1 MLIGAILMS
10 SDLSPRA
17 LLEEKSLLDI
27 YKKSRRIPFN
37 GFNFWST
44 LVVSLMVALQYCLLI
59 GPMSTKLQIVR
70 DFSTVAIG
78 VTATVL
84 GFLLAG
90 FTIFATIS
98 QPDMLVAM
106 SQHREQKSG
115 LSFLKYNFFIFM
127 RVFIYYLAYSVFCI
141 LIIIFAVKGGLVHRV
156 VSISPIAAQIC
167 EWLIGVAYVILY
179 AGFFFLLM
187 QLKSF
192 IYNVYH
198 SVMTAIR
205 WKATL

>member
-1 MLIGAILMS
+1 MN
-10 SDLSPRA
+10 SDLSPKA
-17 LLEEKSLLDI
+17 LLEEKSLLQI

-37 GFNFWST
+37 SFNFWST
-44 LVVSLMVALQYCLLI
+44 TIVVVMVAIQYCLLDI
-59 GPMSTKLQIVR
+59 SITEKLRVVR
-70 DFSTVAIG
+70 EFSVMAVGIT
-78 VTATVL
+78 TTVL

-115 LSFLKYNFFIFM
+115 LSFLKYNFFIFI
-127 RVFIYYLAYSVFCI
+127 RVFIYYMAYAVFCVFI
-141 LIIIFAVKGGLVHRV
+141 LIFAIKGGVINYLVK
-156 VSISPIAAQIC
+156 ISPISHEII
-167 EWLIGVAYVILY
+167 EWLVGFSYVALY
-179 AGFFFLLM
+179 GGMFFLLM

-205 WKATL
+205 WKAM

>member
-1 MLIGAILMS
+1 MN
-10 SDLSPRA
+10 SDLSPKA
-17 LLEEKSLLDI
+17 LLEEKSLLEI

-37 GFNFWST
+37 SFNFWST
-44 LVVSLMVALQYCLLI
+44 IIVVVMVAIQYCLLDI
-59 GPMSTKLQIVR
+59 SITEKLKMVR
-70 DFSTVAIG
+70 EFSVIAVGIT
-78 VTATVL
+78 TTVL

-127 RVFIYYLAYSVFCI
+127 RVFIYYMAYAVFCVFT
-141 LIIIFAVKGGLVHRV
+141 LIFAIKGGVIHYLVN
-156 VSISPIAAQIC
+156 ISPISHEII
-167 EWLIGVAYVILY
+167 EWLLGFSYVALY
-179 AGFFFLLM
+179 GGMYFLLM

-205 WKATL
+205 WKASS

>member
-1 MLIGAILMS
+1 MS
-10 SDLSPRA
+10 SDLTPKA
-17 LLEEKSLLDI
+17 LLEEKSLLQI
-27 YKKSRRIPFN
+27 YNKSRRIPFN
-37 GFNFWST
+37 SFNFWST
-44 LVVSLMVALQYCLLI
+44 IIVVVMVAIQYCLLDI
-59 GPMSTKLQIVR
+59 SITEKLKLVR
-70 DFSTVAIG
+70 EFSVMAVGIT
-78 VTATVL
+78 TTVL

-127 RVFIYYLAYSVFCI
+127 RVFIYYMAYAVFCVFI
-141 LIIIFAVKGGLVHRV
+141 LIFAIKGGVIHYLVN
-156 VSISPIAAQIC
+156 ISPISHEII
-167 EWLIGVAYVILY
+167 EWLVGFSYVVLY
-179 AGFFFLLM
+179 GGMFFLLM

-205 WKATL
+205 WKASS

>member
-1 MLIGAILMS
+1 M
-10 SDLSPRA
+10 
-17 LLEEKSLLDI
+17 
-27 YKKSRRIPFN
+27 
-37 GFNFWST
+37 
-44 LVVSLMVALQYCLLI
+44 VVMVAIQYCLLDI
-59 GPMSTKLQIVR
+59 SITEKLKVVR
-70 DFSTVAIG
+70 EFSVMAVGIT
-78 VTATVL
+78 TTVL

-127 RVFIYYLAYSVFCI
+127 RVFIYYMAYAVFCI
-141 LIIIFAVKGGLVHRV
+141 FILIFAIKGGVIHYLVN
-156 VSISPIAAQIC
+156 ISPISHEII
-167 EWLIGVAYVILY
+167 EWLVGLSYVVLY
-179 AGFFFLLM
+179 GGMFFLLM

-205 WKATL
+205 WKASS

>member
-1 MLIGAILMS
+1 MS
-10 SDLSPRA
+10 SDLSPKA
-17 LLEEKSLLDI
+17 LLEEKSLLEI

-37 GFNFWST
+37 SFNFWST
-44 LVVSLMVALQYCLLI
+44 IVVVVMVAIQYCLLDI
-59 GPMSTKLQIVR
+59 SITEKLKLVR
-70 DFSTVAIG
+70 EFSVMAVGIT
-78 VTATVL
+78 TTVL

-127 RVFIYYLAYSVFCI
+127 RVFIYYMAYAVFCI
-141 LIIIFAVKGGLVHRV
+141 FILIFAIKGGVIHYLVN
-156 VSISPIAAQIC
+156 ISPISHEII
-167 EWLIGVAYVILY
+167 EWLVGFSYVALY
-179 AGFFFLLM
+179 GGMFFLLM

-205 WKATL
+205 WKASS

>member
-1 MLIGAILMS
+1 MS
-10 SDLSPRA
+10 SDLSPKA
-17 LLEEKSLLDI
+17 LLEEKSLLEI

-37 GFNFWST
+37 SFNFWST
-44 LVVSLMVALQYCLLI
+44 IVVVVMVAIQYCLLDI
-59 GPMSTKLQIVR
+59 SITEKLKVVR
-70 DFSTVAIG
+70 EFSVMAVGIT
-78 VTATVL
+78 TTVL

-127 RVFIYYLAYSVFCI
+127 RVFIYYMAYAVFCI
-141 LIIIFAVKGGLVHRV
+141 FILIFAIKGGVIHYL
-156 VSISPIAAQIC
+156 VSISPISHEII
-167 EWLIGVAYVILY
+167 EWLVGFSYVALY
-179 AGFFFLLM
+179 GGMFFLLM

-205 WKATL
+205 WKASS

>member
-1 MLIGAILMS
+1 MS
-10 SDLSPRA
+10 SDLTPKA
-17 LLEEKSLLDI
+17 LLEEKSLLQI
-27 YKKSRRIPFN
+27 YNKSRRIPFN
-37 GFNFWST
+37 SFNFWST
-44 LVVSLMVALQYCLLI
+44 IIVVVMVAIQYCLLDI
-59 GPMSTKLQIVR
+59 SITEKLKLVR
-70 DFSTVAIG
+70 EFSVMAVGIT
-78 VTATVL
+78 TTVL

-127 RVFIYYLAYSVFCI
+127 RVFIYYMAYAVFCVFI
-141 LIIIFAVKGGLVHRV
+141 LIFSIKGGVIHYLVN
-156 VSISPIAAQIC
+156 ISPISHEII
-167 EWLIGVAYVILY
+167 EWLVGFSYVVLY
-179 AGFFFLLM
+179 GGMFFLLM

-205 WKATL
+205 WKASS

>member
-1 MLIGAILMS
+1 MN
-10 SDLSPRA
+10 SDLSPKA
-17 LLEEKSLLDI
+17 LLEEKSLLQI

-37 GFNFWST
+37 SFNFWST
-44 LVVSLMVALQYCLLI
+44 TIVVVMVAIQYCLLDI
-59 GPMSTKLQIVR
+59 SITEKLRVVR
-70 DFSTVAIG
+70 EFSVMAVGIT
-78 VTATVL
+78 TTVL

-115 LSFLKYNFFIFM
+115 LSFLKYNFFIFI
-127 RVFIYYLAYSVFCI
+127 RVFIYYMAYAVFCVFI
-141 LIIIFAVKGGLVHRV
+141 LIFAIKGGVIHYLVK
-156 VSISPIAAQIC
+156 ISPISHEII
-167 EWLIGVAYVILY
+167 EWLVGFSYVALY
-179 AGFFFLLM
+179 GGMFFLLM

-205 WKATL
+205 WKAM

>member
-1 MLIGAILMS
+1 MS
-10 SDLSPRA
+10 SDLSPKA
-17 LLEEKSLLDI
+17 LLEEKSLLEI

-37 GFNFWST
+37 SFNFWST
-44 LVVSLMVALQYCLLI
+44 IVVVVMVAIQYCLLDI
-59 GPMSTKLQIVR
+59 SITEKLKVVR
-70 DFSTVAIG
+70 EFSVMAVGIT
-78 VTATVL
+78 TTVL

-127 RVFIYYLAYSVFCI
+127 RVFIYYVAYAVFCVFI
-141 LIIIFAVKGGLVHRV
+141 LIFAIKGGVIHYLVN
-156 VSISPIAAQIC
+156 ISPISHEII
-167 EWLIGVAYVILY
+167 EWLVGFSYVALY
-179 AGFFFLLM
+179 GGMFFLLM

-205 WKATL
+205 WKASS

>member
-1 MLIGAILMS
+1 MS
-10 SDLSPRA
+10 SDLTPKA
-17 LLEEKSLLDI
+17 LLEETSLLQI
-27 YKKSRRIPFN
+27 YNKSRRIPFN
-37 GFNFWST
+37 SFNFWST
-44 LVVSLMVALQYCLLI
+44 IVVVVMVAIQYCLLDI
-59 GPMSTKLQIVR
+59 SITEKLKVVR
-70 DFSTVAIG
+70 EFSVMAVGIT
-78 VTATVL
+78 TTVL

-127 RVFIYYLAYSVFCI
+127 RVFIYYMAYAVFCI
-141 LIIIFAVKGGLVHRV
+141 FILIFAIKGGVIHYLVN
-156 VSISPIAAQIC
+156 ISPISHEII
-167 EWLIGVAYVILY
+167 EWLVGLSYVVLY
-179 AGFFFLLM
+179 GGMFFLLM

-205 WKATL
+205 WKASS

>member
-1 MLIGAILMS
+1 MN
-10 SDLSPRA
+10 SDLSPKA
-17 LLEEKSLLDI
+17 LLDEKSLLQI

-37 GFNFWST
+37 SFNFWST
-44 LVVSLMVALQYCLLI
+44 TIVVVMVAIQYCLLDI
-59 GPMSTKLQIVR
+59 SITEKLKVVR
-70 DFSTVAIG
+70 EFSVMAVGIT
-78 VTATVL
+78 TTVL

-127 RVFIYYLAYSVFCI
+127 RVFIYYMAYAVFCVCI
-141 LIIIFAVKGGLVHRV
+141 LIFAIKGGVIHYLVKV
-156 VSISPIAAQIC
+156 FPIAHEII
-167 EWLIGVAYVILY
+167 EWLVGFSYVTLY
-179 AGFFFLLM
+179 GGMFFLLM

-205 WKATL
+205 WKAI

>member
-1 MLIGAILMS
+1 MN
-10 SDLSPRA
+10 SDLSPKA
-17 LLEEKSLLDI
+17 LLEEKSLLQI

-37 GFNFWST
+37 SLNFWST
-44 LVVSLMVALQYCLLI
+44 IIVVVMVAIQYCLLDVPI
-59 GPMSTKLQIVR
+59 AEKLKAVR
-70 DFSTVAIG
+70 DFSVMAVGIT
-78 VTATVL
+78 TTVL

-127 RVFIYYLAYSVFCI
+127 RVFIYYMAYAVFCVFI
-141 LIIIFAVKGGLVHRV
+141 LIFAIKGGVIHFLVN
-156 VSISPIAAQIC
+156 ISPISHEII
-167 EWLIGVAYVILY
+167 EWLVGFSYVALY
-179 AGFFFLLM
+179 GGMFFLLM

-205 WKATL
+205 WKASS

>member
-1 MLIGAILMS
+1 MN
-10 SDLSPRA
+10 SDLSPKA
-17 LLEEKSLLDI
+17 LLEEKSLLQI

-37 GFNFWST
+37 SLNFWST
-44 LVVSLMVALQYCLLI
+44 IIVVVMVAIQYCLLDVPI
-59 GPMSTKLQIVR
+59 AEKLKAVR
-70 DFSTVAIG
+70 DFSVMAVGIT
-78 VTATVL
+78 TTVL

-127 RVFIYYLAYSVFCI
+127 RVFIYYMAYAVFCVFI
-141 LIIIFAVKGGLVHRV
+141 LIFAIKGGIIHFLVN
-156 VSISPIAAQIC
+156 ISPISHEII
-167 EWLIGVAYVILY
+167 EWLVGFSYVALY
-179 AGFFFLLM
+179 GGMFFLLM

-205 WKATL
+205 WKASS

>member
-1 MLIGAILMS
+1 MS
-10 SDLSPRA
+10 SDLSPKA
-17 LLEEKSLLDI
+17 LLEEKSLLEI
-27 YKKSRRIPFN
+27 YKKSQRIPFN
-37 GFNFWST
+37 SFNFWST
-44 LVVSLMVALQYCLLI
+44 IAVVVMVAIQYCLLDI
-59 GPMSTKLQIVR
+59 SITEKLKVVR
-70 DFSTVAIG
+70 EFSVMAVGIT
-78 VTATVL
+78 TTVL

-127 RVFIYYLAYSVFCI
+127 RVFIYYMAYAVFCVFI
-141 LIIIFAVKGGLVHRV
+141 LIFAIKGGVIHYLIN
-156 VSISPIAAQIC
+156 ISPISHEII
-167 EWLIGVAYVILY
+167 EWLVGFSYVALY
-179 AGFFFLLM
+179 GGMFFLLM

-205 WKATL
+205 WKAS